1 MKKYLS
7 FMCLLLIAISV
18 FLLKRE
24 DAYVNSSQEKAANS
38 SITKYK
44 VVIDAG
50 HGGFDPGKVGINNDL
65 EKDVNLSI
73 ALKLKGLLE
82 QNDCEVVMTREND
95 TALYSE
101 SDSNKKT
108 SDMRNRMKIV
118 LDADPDIT
126 ISIHQNSYPEEKI
139 KGAQVFYHV
148 SSTEG
153 KELAEIIQE
162 QLKTTI
168 GDGNHRVAKSNDSY
182 YMLKKSKCPLVI
194 VECGFLSNYKES
206 ALLITSEYQD
216 KVAWAIHLGVMNYLN
231 NYSK

>member
-1 MKKYLS
+1 
-7 FMCLLLIAISV
+7 MCLLLITISV

-82 QNDCEVVMTREND
+82 QNDFEVVMTRESD

-182 YMLKKSKCPLVI
+182 
-194 VECGFLSNYKES
+194 
-206 ALLITSEYQD
+206 
-216 KVAWAIHLGVMNYLN
+216 
-231 NYSK
+231 

>member
-7 FMCLLLIAISV
+7 FMCLLLITISV

-82 QNDCEVVMTREND
+82 QNDCEVVMTRESD

>member
-1 MKKYLS
+1 
-7 FMCLLLIAISV
+7 MCLLLIAISV